1 VLETAGKR
9 LAMSIVVVGDRCQ
22 ALGGGA
28 CRHELRGEDQPVRL
42 VDLARP
48 ERLARAAKLGSRRQ
62 HGGPRDHTADDL
74 GNARRRQ
81 RADMRGP
88 EPYPGWNN
96 LASGTQVTAAR
107 TNVRASSNTRSNLDG
122 VVMLDNILDGDDG
135 IRSVGHDSSC
145 RDPHRLP
152 RLQRARSRATR
163 GDAEDDRQ
171 RAGRVPRTHREPV
184 HRGARKR
191 GQIDE
196 CVRGFA
202 EHAPGRLLQ
211 RDALRPERL
220 RALEDE
226 ALRLLDRQELGH
238 DRRIPY
244 ARRIGSAAVISV
256 VVPVHDE
263 ERTVALLYDELESA
277 LQPLG
282 RSWEAVFVD
291 DGSTDGSF
299 ASLTR
304 LHNAH
309 DNVRVIRLRRNF
321 GKAAAL
327 AAGFAHAEGDFV
339 VTIDADL
346 QDDPAEIPRLLAKLD
361 EGFDLVSGWKAHRRD
376 PVTRR
381 VLSKIFNW
389 VTGRVSGLRMH
400 DLNCGLKAYRTEVV
414 RGLRLYGELHRFIPV
429 LAHYRGHRIAEL
441 PVNHRPR
448 EHGRSRYGV
457 ERYVRGFLDLLTVS
471 FIGRYRYRPLH
482 LFGGLG
488 LLLGA
493 AGFGVLL
500 YLTLLKIDGHAI
512 GQRPLLILGV
522 LLMVVGLQ
530 FFSLGLISELIT
542 SQHEERAG
550 PRERT
555 ELHVDEVLS

>member
-1 VLETAGKR
+1 
-9 LAMSIVVVGDRCQ
+9 
-22 ALGGGA
+22 
-28 CRHELRGEDQPVRL
+28 
-42 VDLARP
+42 
-48 ERLARAAKLGSRRQ
+48 
-62 HGGPRDHTADDL
+62 
-74 GNARRRQ
+74 
-81 RADMRGP
+81 
-88 EPYPGWNN
+88 
-96 LASGTQVTAAR
+96 
-107 TNVRASSNTRSNLDG
+107 
-122 VVMLDNILDGDDG
+122 
-135 IRSVGHDSSC
+135 
-145 RDPHRLP
+145 
-152 RLQRARSRATR
+152 
-163 GDAEDDRQ
+163 
-171 RAGRVPRTHREPV
+171 
-184 HRGARKR
+184 
-191 GQIDE
+191 
-196 CVRGFA
+196 
-202 EHAPGRLLQ
+202 
-211 RDALRPERL
+211 
-220 RALEDE
+220 
-226 ALRLLDRQELGH
+226 
-238 DRRIPY
+238 
-244 ARRIGSAAVISV
+244 
-256 VVPVHDE
+256 
-263 ERTVALLYDELESA
+263 VALLYDELESA

-282 RSWEAVFVD
+282 RSWEAVYVD

-327 AAGFAHAEGDFV
+327 AAGFAHAEGDVV

-389 VTGRVSGLRMH
+389 VTGRVSGLRLH
-400 DLNCGLKAYRTEVV
+400 DLNCGLKAYRAEVV

-493 AGFGVLL
+493 LGFGVLL
-500 YLTLLKIDGHAI
+500 YLTVLKIDGHAI
-512 GQRPLLILGV
+512 GQRPLLFLGV

-542 SQHEERAG
+542 SQHEERADA
-550 PRERT
+550 RERT
-555 ELHVDEVLS
+555 ESHVDEVLA